1 MASGQQ
7 APATSENPYALTLT
21 VNGVQRSLLVTPD
34 RRLLGVLRDDLGLTG
49 AKAGCEVG
57 VCGACTVLVDGRPT
71 SSCLLFAMQAD
82 DTDVLTVE
90 GLEDNPDLRRLQEAF
105 IDEGGFQCGF
115 CTSGQLVTAASLVLS
130 GELSSMTE
138 TEIQESMLGNLC
150 RCGAYYG
157 IQRAIGKARAGGKNE
172 ESVAE

>member
-71 SSCLLFAMQAD
+71 SSCLLFAAQAD

-90 GLEDNPDLRRLQEAF
+90 GLEATPALRRLQEAF
-105 IDEGGFQCGF
+105 VEEGGFQCGF

-130 GELSSMTE
+130 GELDSMSE
-138 TEIQESMLGNLC
+138 AEIQEEMLGNLC

-157 IQRAIGKARAGGKNE
+157 IQRAIEKARA
-172 ESVAE
+172 AEDETEAVVE